1 MSVPRRRIADP
12 TLVALAMALSVFG
25 IAMVYSAGQTDV
37 PTAVATLYRQQIV
50 WFVLG
55 VSAAYAVSRASVR
68 FLDWVTVP
76 AYAVSIFLLFLLL
89 FVGAGAGTA
98 ASTKSWLAIGGVRLG
113 QPSELAKIAVVLM
126 LARILASRRE
136 APRSLLDLWQP
147 GLAVFV
153 PWVLIMRQP
162 DLGTGIVFVGIF
174 FAMLFWAGASWQLL
188 VLVASP
194 VVSLILAF
202 STGLW

>member
-1 MSVPRRRIADP
+1 MDTGR
-12 TLVALAMALSVFG
+12 
-25 IAMVYSAGQTDV
+25 
-37 PTAVATLYRQQIV
+37 
-50 WFVLG
+50 
-55 VSAAYAVSRASVR
+55 
-68 FLDWVTVP
+68 
-76 AYAVSIFLLFLLL
+76 
-89 FVGAGAGTA
+89 
-98 ASTKSWLAIGGVRLG
+98 SW
-113 QPSELAKIAVVLM
+113 
-126 LARILASRRE
+126 RRE
-136 APRSLLDLWQP
+136 APRSLIDLWQA

-202 STGLW
+202 STELWGAWFLVLIALVLWYKPYLVEGVAVVLANVVTGVVAPVLWDRLNPYQQKRLLVFLDPSVDPQASGYHVIQSQVAIGSGGWLGKGGRRARIHQRPSPFVAITRMLSPQRGGRKTSPVMA